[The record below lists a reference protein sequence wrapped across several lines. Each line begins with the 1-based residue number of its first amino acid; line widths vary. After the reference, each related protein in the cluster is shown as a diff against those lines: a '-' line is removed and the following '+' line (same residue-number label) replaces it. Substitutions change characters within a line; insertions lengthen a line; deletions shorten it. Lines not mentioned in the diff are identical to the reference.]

1 MRKIFG
7 FALAAASLVG
17 CGSNTKYTIKG
28 ESEKFAG
35 KYAYLQVEQGKELQT
50 IDSVAVVGNTFTLTG
65 EVEAPYA
72 AYVVIKDAGAQRPE
86 MYAEFFVEAAEITIE
101 EVEGT
106 RPSFK
111 AVGGEL
117 NNQMN
122 QINDS
127 LKGIEERINAAAKAG
142 DSTAEAAA
150 EAEYYAAL
158 YNAIIAN
165 NGNLL
170 SQDILRSNYYAF
182 EPQQVIDAID
192 AMPADVQPDFEK
204 MKTNAQQALK
214 VMPGNIYI
222 DITEEGTGEQPQTL
236 SPDGKVITL
245 KSVVENKAN
254 KYVLIDFWASWC
266 GPCMREVPYLV
277 DTYKK
282 YHKKGFEIY
291 GVSFDRA
298 REPWLKAIEEKGLD
312 WVHVSAVNYWENK
325 ARYDY
330 AVNSIPA
337 NFLVDCSTG
346 KIIAKGLRGDQV
358 AAKMAE
364 LLD

>member
-7 FALAAASLVG
+7 FALAAAMLVG

-50 IDSVAVVGNTFTLTG
+50 IDSVAVVGNAFTLTG

-214 VMPGNIYI
+214 VMPGNTYI

-236 SPDGKVITL
+236 TPEGKVLTL

-266 GPCMREVPYLV
+266 GPCMAEVPHLKE
-277 DTYKK
+277 TYNA

-291 GVSFDRA
+291 GISLDRA
-298 REPWLKAIEEKGLD
+298 REPWLNAIESKEMN
-312 WVHVSAVNYWENK
+312 WIHVSALKYWESE
-325 ARYDY
+325 ARDNY
-330 AVNSIPA
+330 AVNSIPS
-337 NFLVDCSTG
+337 NYLVDCSTG
-346 KIIAKGLRGDQV
+346 EIIATQLRGEDLK
-358 AAKMAE
+358 AKIAE
-364 LLD
+364 LLK

>member
-7 FALAAASLVG
+7 FALAAAMLVS
-17 CGSNTKYTIKG
+17 CGSSTKYTISG

-35 KYAYLQVEQGKELQT
+35 KYAYLQIEQGNELQT
-50 IDSVAVVGNTFTLTG
+50 VDSVAVAGNTFTLKG

-72 AYVVIKDAGAQRPE
+72 AYVVVKDAGAERPVF
-86 MYAEFFVEAAEITIE
+86 YAEVYVEPAQITIE
-101 EVEGT
+101 EVAGE

-111 AVGGEL
+111 AVGGA
-117 NNQMN
+117 MN
-122 QINDS
+122 DAMNAVNDK
-127 LKGIEERINAAAKAG
+127 LAAIEAKMGEG
-142 DSTAEAAA
+142 DNSAL
-150 EAEYYAAL
+150 EAEYYDAL
-158 YNAIIAN
+158 YDAIIAN
-165 NGNLL
+165 GGNLL
-170 SQDILRSNYYAF
+170 SQKILRSNYYAF
-182 EPQQVIDAID
+182 EPQQVIDAI
-192 AMPADVQPDFEK
+192 ATIPAEAQESFAN
-204 MKTNAQQALK
+204 MKKSAEQALK
-214 VMPGNIYI
+214 VLPGNQYI

-236 SPDGKVITL
+236 TPDGKVLTL

-282 YHKKGFEIY
+282 YHNKGFEIY

-298 REPWLKAIEEKGLD
+298 REPWLKAIEEKELD
-312 WVHVSAVNYWENK
+312 WVHVSAVNYWDNK
-325 ARYDY
+325 ARHDY

-346 KIIAKGLRGDQV
+346 KIIAKGLRGEQV
-358 AAKMAE
+358 AEKIGE
-364 LLD
+364 LLK